1 MSSPEKQIVSSLMSR
16 LGTICDQVLLGY
28 SATGVEQDLDSPSLL
43 VQLESMTEQE
53 QQGARR
59 KYLLQFNLSAVV
71 TTDERTTYALLD
83 LSRLV
88 REALFSQNRLCPE
101 ARKLTFSETQF
112 DIAPNHTQLSFADI
126 TVTVEAVF

>member
-1 MSSPEKQIVSSLMSR
+1 MSSPEKQIVSALMNR

-28 SATGVEQDLDSPSLL
+28 SATGIEQDLDSPSLL

-83 LSRLV
+83 LSRTV
-88 REALFSQNRLCPE
+88 REALGTQDRLSPE
-101 ARKLTFSETQF
+101 VRKLTFSDTQF
-112 DIAPNHTQLSFADI
+112 DIAPNHTQLSFADMTLTI
-126 TVTVEAVF
+126 ETVF